1 MSSTIPVGRNLEL
14 GSATLVGAHF
24 AQTEIL
30 ALNKYAQTYIP
41 ALNKYAQ
48 TYITALNKYAQKNI
62 PMLKNMPKQKS
73 PCRISTLISC

>member
-1 MSSTIPVGRNLEL
+1 MLRFYQMSSTIPVGRNLEL

-30 ALNKYAQTYIP
+30 ALNKYAQTYMP
-41 ALNKYAQ
+41 ALD
-48 TYITALNKYAQKNI
+48 KYAQKDI

>member
-30 ALNKYAQTYIP
+30 ALNKYAQTYMP
-41 ALNKYAQ
+41 ALD
-48 TYITALNKYAQKNI
+48 KYAQKDI